1 MGAIP
6 LRRLPPSGATLSII
20 SAGDGRRAE
29 AESFISDV
37 FARNYGARVA
47 SFAPD
52 LVVLERDG
60 ALVAAAG
67 WRGADAGP
75 LYLERYLDAPI
86 ERQVSRLAGGPVVR
100 DRIVEVGN
108 LAAGAPG
115 GGAGLILA
123 MAAHLDAL
131 GYEWVVFTATREL
144 IGIFN
149 RMALPPLALAT
160 ADPFRLGDDAGEW
173 GSYYETRPVVVA
185 GRIRLALERLLRHD
199 GIQHDQ

>member
-6 LRRLPPSGATLSII
+6 LRRLPPAGATLSII

-29 AESFISDV
+29 AESFIRDV

-52 LVVLERDG
+52 LALLERNG
-60 ALVAAAG
+60 AIAAAAG

-86 ERQVSRLAGGPVVR
+86 DGQVSSLAGYPVAR

-108 LAAGAPG
+108 LAAGAQG
-115 GGAGLILA
+115 GGASMILA
-123 MAAHLDAL
+123 MAAHLDTL
-131 GYEWVVFTATREL
+131 GYDWVVFTATREL

-160 ADPFRLGDDAGEW
+160 ADPFRLGEDAGEW

>member
-1 MGAIP
+1 
-6 LRRLPPSGATLSII
+6 
-20 SAGDGRRAE
+20 
-29 AESFISDV
+29 
-37 FARNYGARVA
+37 VA
-47 SFAPD
+47 
-52 LVVLERDG
+52 
-60 ALVAAAG
+60 
-67 WRGADAGP
+67 
-75 LYLERYLDAPI
+75 
-86 ERQVSRLAGGPVVR
+86 R

-115 GGAGLILA
+115 GGAGMILA

-131 GYEWVVFTATREL
+131 GYEWVVFTATSEL
-144 IGIFN
+144 LGIFN

-199 GIQHDQ
+199 GIQHDR